1 MDAFRADELE
11 RRRAGSGERYL
22 EFLRR
27 DSMSLGLYTLEA
39 GAQDTQTPH
48 AEDEAYVV
56 VAGRGQIMVDGEST
70 EVGPGSVV
78 FVAATVD
85 HRFHS
90 ITEKLEILVVFAPPE
105 SGS

>member
-11 RRRAGSGERYL
+11 RRRADSGDRYL

-39 GAQDTQTPH
+39 GADDTQTPH

-56 VAGRGQIMVDGEST
+56 VAGRGQIMVDGESA

-78 FVAATVD
+78 FVGRRVD

-90 ITEKLEILVVFAPPE
+90 ISERLEILVVFAPPE

>member
-11 RRRAGSGERYL
+11 RRRADSGDRYL

-39 GAQDTQTPH
+39 GADDTQTPH

-56 VAGRGQIMVDGEST
+56 VAGRGQIMVDGESS
-70 EVGPGSVV
+70 EVGPGSIV
-78 FVAATVD
+78 FVGRTVD

-90 ITEKLEILVVFAPPE
+90 ITERLEIVVVFAPAE